1 MEMTRA
7 AIIDDEPARRRPQ
20 DADDRDPDDRD
31 PRRWTC
37 RRCAMHGGAIT
48 GRPHPGDSAVTC

>member
-1 MEMTRA
+1 MEVTRA

-31 PRRWTC
+31 PGDGPAGAAR
-37 RRCAMHGGAIT
+37 MHGGAIT
-48 GRPHPGDSAVTC
+48 GCPRPSDSAVTC